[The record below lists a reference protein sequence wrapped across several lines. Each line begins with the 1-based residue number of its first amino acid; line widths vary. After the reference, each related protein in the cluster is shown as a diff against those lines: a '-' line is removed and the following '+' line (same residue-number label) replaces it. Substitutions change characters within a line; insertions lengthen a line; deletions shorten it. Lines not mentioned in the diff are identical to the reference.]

1 MKIDSL
7 GYQESVA
14 QAAAQAIRAE
24 RDGYDTWWATETKAD
39 PFLECLIAAEQTE
52 RIGIRTGIAVAFARN
67 PMTVAVQANDVH
79 AYSQGRFELG
89 LGAQLKAHITRRY
102 AMPYDHPTRRM
113 REFVLAIRAIWDAW
127 ANGTRLQF
135 DGEFYSHTLMT
146 PMFDPGPNPHG
157 NPPIFV
163 AAVGPLM
170 TEVAAE
176 VADGVVLHGLCTEW
190 YLRAVML
197 PALGRGAAKA
207 GRSLDG
213 FDINMPGF
221 IAVYEDE
228 AQRVQRIAKLKAQ
241 IGFYASTPTYRRVL
255 TLHGWEAEG
264 EELTAMSTRGEWGRL
279 RDLITDEMLNVLAI
293 TGTPDEVA
301 PEIERRYGDIAT
313 RIVLPGADEPEAS
326 PQVRD
331 ALRAAGVL

>member
-14 QAAAQAIRAE
+14 EAAAQAGRAE

-39 PFLECLIAAEQTE
+39 PFLECLAAAEHTE
-52 RIGIRTGIAVAFARN
+52 RIAIRTGIAVAFARN
-67 PMTVAVQANDVH
+67 PMTVALQANDVQ
-79 AYSQGRFELG
+79 AYSNGRFELG
-89 LGAQLKAHITRRY
+89 LGTQVKAHITRRY
-102 AMPYDHPTRRM
+102 AMPYDHPARRM
-113 REFVLAIRAIWDAW
+113 REFVRAIRAIWAAW
-127 ANGTRLQF
+127 ASGERLSF
-135 DGEFYSHTLMT
+135 EGEFYSHTLMT

-176 VADGVVLHGLCTEW
+176 VADGVVLHGLCTER
-190 YLRAVML
+190 YLREVTL
-197 PALGRGAAKA
+197 PALERGAQRS

-221 IAVYEDE
+221 IAVYDNERE
-228 AQRVQRIAKLKAQ
+228 RAERVGKVKAQ

-255 TLHGWEAEG
+255 ALHGWESVG
-264 EELTAMSTRGEWGRL
+264 EELTAMSKRGEWGML
-279 RDLITDEMLNVLAI
+279 ANLVTDEMLDALAI
-293 TGTPDEVA
+293 VGSTAEVA
-301 PEIERRYGDIAT
+301 EEIERRYGDVVT

-326 PQVRD
+326 RQVKD
-331 ALRAAGVL
+331 ALRAAGPV